1 MPAWLTARLADTAA
15 ADAEPRMLRA
25 VAGAMSHWFTL
36 ARRAVLGEHTTR
48 ADAANGEPP
57 PPPEEEPP
65 TLDNWPAPEEWPTLL
80 TDAVIP
86 ITALVF
92 EQAWQQVARTAT
104 LPGAGPYQQRFL
116 DQVSDRLSRNL
127 WPDGVFEE
135 CRYELAEG
143 LAQGESIDQIRDR
156 LGMVLNIDAPSRQIR
171 GRINELKREGLPVPG
186 HLYDAERDAHTQ
198 WHYYARRIA
207 RTEIM
212 TAYNGGQYEKQQAVA
227 EVLGT
232 RLVKR
237 WLATPDTRV
246 RNSHWIAHGQVRD
259 LDEPFRVGGEDLRYP
274 HDPLGSASQ
283 TVNCRCTVTWHEP
296 DEADELRAR
305 YEAELPHRTDIEGT
319 PLVGDTRAAVTSAN
333 SANLNSG
340 GRNITEPGFIN
351 STSNEAPADPADR
364 DYEWA
369 VHTAANVP
377 MEPPADWF
385 TNPELTA
392 YAKVRVLDS
401 GRVIGHIAPWGVEHI
416 GAPGVTAPRHGGKPA
431 AYAKFHRHPVRT
443 AEGERILTGPL
454 STAQPSHPRG
464 HAKPRNVTV
473 ADVMAHYDDITFV
486 AADVVAGE
494 DDHGIWV
501 SGALRPGVS
510 PLQVLA
516 LDRYYL
522 SGDWRNGE
530 LIAACSVG
538 SPGFFAPDEGVPLA
552 ASASYGPVVHY
563 DDDGIPV
570 VLVAS
575 FGAPA
580 AHTPQPHPTPDAE
593 AQAWALLRA
602 QRKVA
607 AVDAAVTA
615 AARRI
620 QHPVVRA
627 AADRMTLPETLIAAA
642 RIETTEDD
650 VQAARNWVDQQGG
663 LPSYIRRIANHL
675 KRKGMSES
683 RAIATAVNAAK
694 KMCRT
699 GDTNWPGKQQ
709 VNAGSRAQ
717 ACAAVRQWNRMRARA
732 RAS

>member
-1 MPAWLTARLADTAA
+1 
-15 ADAEPRMLRA
+15 
-25 VAGAMSHWFTL
+25 
-36 ARRAVLGEHTTR
+36 LGEHTTR
-48 ADAANGEPP
+48 AAANGEPP
-57 PPPEEEPP
+57 PPPEEPP
-65 TLDNWPAPEEWPTLL
+65 TLDSWPAPEEWTNLL
-80 TDAVIP
+80 SEAVLP
-86 ITALVF
+86 VAALVF
-92 EQAWQQVARTAT
+92 TEAWQQVARSAT
-104 LPGAGPYQQRFL
+104 LPGAGPYQQRYL

-135 CRYELAEG
+135 CRYELSEG
-143 LAQGESIDQIRDR
+143 LAHGESIDQIRDR
-156 LGMVLNIDAPSRQIR
+156 LGLVLNIDAPSRRIR
-171 GRINELKREGLPVPG
+171 GRINELKREGLRVPG
-186 HLYDAERDAHTQ
+186 HLYDAARDADAQ

-212 TAYNGGQYEKQQAVA
+212 GAYNGGQYEIHQAMA
-227 EVLGT
+227 EVLGI
-232 RLVKR
+232 RRVKR

-246 RNSHWIAHGQVRD
+246 RNSHWIAHGQVREA
-259 LDEPFRVGGEDLRYP
+259 DEPFRVGGGDLRYP
-274 HDPLGSASQ
+274 HDPLGSASE
-283 TVNCRCTVTWHEP
+283 TVNCRCTLTWHEQ
-296 DEADELRAR
+296 DEADQLRAR
-305 YEAELPHRTDIEGT
+305 YEAELPHRTDTEGT

-333 SANLNSG
+333 SD
-340 GRNITEPGFIN
+340 ITEPGFIN
-351 STSNEAPADPADR
+351 PASDEAPADPDNR

-369 VHTAANVP
+369 VRTAANVP

-385 TNPELTA
+385 TDPQLSA

-401 GRVIGHIAPWGVEHI
+401 GRVIGHIAPWGVEHAGI
-416 GAPGVTAPRHGGKPA
+416 PGVTAPRHGNNPA

-464 HAKPRNVTV
+464 HAPPRIVTV
-473 ADVMAHYDDITFV
+473 AVVMAHYDDATIV

-501 SGALRPGVS
+501 SGSLRPGVS

-538 SPGFFAPDEGVPLA
+538 SPGFYAPDTGVALA
-552 ASASYGPVVHY
+552 ASATPEAVAHHDEHGTLVA
-563 DDDGIPV
+563 
-570 VLVAS
+570 LVAS
-575 FGAPA
+575 FGAPGTTPTA
-580 AHTPQPHPTPDAE
+580 APAPADAE

-607 AVDAAVTA
+607 QVDASVQA
-615 AARRI
+615 AARRVM
-620 QHPVVRA
+620 HPVVRA
-627 AADRMTLPETLIAAA
+627 AADRMALPETLIAAA
-642 RIETTEDD
+642 AVETTPAD
-650 VQAARNWVDQQGG
+650 VTAARNWVEQQGG
-663 LPSYIRRIANHL
+663 LPSYIKRIARHL
-675 KRKGMSES
+675 QRKGMSKS

-709 VNAGSRAQ
+709 VNPGSRAE
-717 ACAAVRQWNRMRARA
+717 ACAAVRQWNAMRARA

>member
-1 MPAWLTARLADTAA
+1 MPAWLDERDPWLTARLADTAA

-25 VAGAMSHWFTL
+25 VAGAMRSWLAL

-48 ADAANGEPP
+48 AAANGEPP
-57 PPPEEEPP
+57 PPPEEPP
-65 TLDNWPAPEEWPTLL
+65 TLDSWPAPEEWTNLL
-80 TDAVIP
+80 SEAVLP
-86 ITALVF
+86 VAALVF
-92 EQAWQQVARTAT
+92 TEAWQQVARSAT
-104 LPGAGPYQQRFL
+104 LPGAGPYQQRYL

-143 LAQGESIDQIRDR
+143 LAHGESIDQIRDR
-156 LGMVLNIDAPSRQIR
+156 LGLVLNIDAPSRRIR
-171 GRINELKREGLPVPG
+171 GRINELKREGLRVPG
-186 HLYDAERDAHTQ
+186 HLYDAARDADAQ

-212 TAYNGGQYEKQQAVA
+212 GAYNGGQYEKHQAMA
-227 EVLGT
+227 EVLGI
-232 RLVKR
+232 RRVKR

-246 RNSHWIAHGQVRD
+246 RNSHWIAHGQVREA
-259 LDEPFRVGGEDLRYP
+259 DEPFRVGGEDLRYP
-274 HDPLGSASQ
+274 HDPLGSASE
-283 TVNCRCTVTWHEP
+283 TVNCRCTLTWHEQ
-296 DEADELRAR
+296 DEADQLRAR
-305 YEAELPHRTDIEGT
+305 YEAELPHRTDTEGT

-333 SANLNSG
+333 SD
-340 GRNITEPGFIN
+340 ITEPGFIN
-351 STSNEAPADPADR
+351 PASDEAPADPDNR

-369 VHTAANVP
+369 VRTAANVP

-385 TNPELTA
+385 TDPQLSA

-401 GRVIGHIAPWGVEHI
+401 GRVIGHIAPWGVEHAGI
-416 GAPGVTAPRHGGKPA
+416 PGVTAPRHGNNPA

-464 HAKPRNVTV
+464 HAPPRNVTV
-473 ADVMAHYDDITFV
+473 ADVMAHYDDVTFV

-501 SGALRPGVS
+501 SGSLRPGVS

-538 SPGFFAPDEGVPLA
+538 SPGFYAPDTGVALA
-552 ASASYGPVVHY
+552 ASATPEAVAHH
-563 DDDGIPV
+563 DDHGTLV
-570 VLVAS
+570 ALVAS
-575 FGAPA
+575 FGAPGTTPTA
-580 AHTPQPHPTPDAE
+580 APAPADAE

-607 AVDAAVTA
+607 QVDASVQA
-615 AARRI
+615 AARRVM
-620 QHPVVRA
+620 HPVVRA
-627 AADRMTLPETLIAAA
+627 AADRMALPETLIAAA
-642 RIETTEDD
+642 VVDTTPAD
-650 VQAARNWVDQQGG
+650 VTAARNWVEQQGG
-663 LPSYIRRIANHL
+663 LPSYIKRIARHL
-675 KRKGMSES
+675 QRKGMSKS

-709 VNAGSRAQ
+709 VNPGSRAE
-717 ACAAVRQWNRMRARA
+717 ACAAVRQWNAMRARA